1 MKVALFTDTFTPQIN
16 GVTKTLDRLIDYLDQ
31 AGIDYLVFAPD
42 APQENA
48 NSFEEN
54 IQRMLSISFFLYPEC
69 RLSVPNY
76 FKINQRL
83 EEYDPDLI
91 HIVTPFNLGLCGL
104 KYAQDNQVPLVSS
117 YHTNFTHYLDYYNL
131 NFLEKP
137 IWQFFRW
144 FHSFSA
150 RNYCPSQETLHTL
163 KQQGINNLEVWGRGI
178 NPDLY
183 SPEYYD
189 EMWIK
194 KYGLEDKIKL
204 LYVGRLAPE
213 KNLQLLM
220 NSLNKLNSQ
229 YKEKIELLITGDGPL
244 LEELKNNAPQNVTF
258 TGYLTGQELSS
269 LYATADVFVFPS
281 LTETYGNVVLE
292 AMASGLPVVG
302 VLAGGVKEN
311 LIDNYNGLAATKDC
325 VEQFSAKLKRIIT
338 DQQLRERLACNARK
352 YALNNSWQQ
361 IFKKLVASYQDVI
374 DTTVKNSI
382 SA

>member
-16 GVTKTLDRLIDYLDQ
+16 GVTKTLDRLIEYFDQ

-137 IWQFFRW
+137 IWRFFRW
-144 FHSFSA
+144 FHSFSE
-150 RNYCPSQETLHTL
+150 RNYCPSQETLNTL

-178 NPDLY
+178 DPDLY
-183 SPEYYD
+183 SPEHYD
-189 EMWIK
+189 QTWIEQYK
-194 KYGLEDKIKL
+194 LDDKLKL

-213 KNLQLLM
+213 KNLKLLM
-220 NSLNKLNSQ
+220 NSLNKLNDK
-229 YKEKIELLITGDGPL
+229 YKEQIELLITGDGPL
-244 LEELKNNAPQNVTF
+244 LEELKNKAPQNVTF
-258 TGYLTGQELSS
+258 TGYLTGQKLSS

-281 LTETYGNVVLE
+281 VTETYGNVVLE

-311 LIDNYNGLAATKDC
+311 LIDNYNALAATEDC
-325 VEQFSAKLKRIIT
+325 VEEFSTKLERIIT
-338 DQQLRERLACNARK
+338 NQQLRERLAFNARN

-361 IFKKLVASYQDVI
+361 IFNKLVASYQDVI
-374 DTTVKNSI
+374 DTTTKNSI